1 MQNNFWTSHHA
12 CPRMKFER
20 YTQEDGEWGLVTG
33 ISKMRGANGVCR
45 WWKLAAARLP
55 LLGRI
60 EKEV

>member
-1 MQNNFWTSHHA
+1 
-12 CPRMKFER
+12 MKFER
-20 YTQEDGEWGLVTG
+20 HIHTEGWRTGTRWGLVTG

>member
-1 MQNNFWTSHHA
+1 M
-12 CPRMKFER
+12 PREVGYDATR
-20 YTQEDGEWGLVTG
+20 RDALVTRIG
-33 ISKMRGANGVCR
+33 KMRVANGVRR